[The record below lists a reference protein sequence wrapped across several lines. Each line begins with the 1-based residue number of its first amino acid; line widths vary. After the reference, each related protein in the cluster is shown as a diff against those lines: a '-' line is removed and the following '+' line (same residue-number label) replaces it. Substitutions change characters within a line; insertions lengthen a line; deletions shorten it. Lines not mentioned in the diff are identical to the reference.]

1 MEIATLDEEH
11 WEDYGKDEQEEAYD
25 KLQQLK
31 RDFVG
36 IPTKL
41 YINRDEELQ
50 SYIMWFALIEN
61 LPYELTDGETRLC

>member
-11 WEDYGKDEQEEAYD
+11 WEDHGKDEQEEAYD

-31 RDFVG
+31 RDFKG